1 MKNQWTTFFG
11 GFVEVKV
18 TGQLVEIFIN
28 ELVRRNIKITEVR
41 RIDEN
46 TIVFSM
52 PLGDVR
58 RMRVTLRKYPCK
70 VTFLKRSGF
79 PFLFQRLLLNGGFV
93 VGFLLFLLCIFVLS
107 NVVWGIEIS
116 GAKPETEH
124 KIRQELKKLG
134 VEKGKLQFF
143 IAESDDIQRILT
155 NEIDVLT
162 WVGVDLRGTTYRLQV
177 VEKKEPEIV
186 KSPSRQNIVAQK
198 KAIVRKVFVEKG
210 KAVVIVNDFVHKGQL
225 LVTSNISNNEE
236 KQKLVPA
243 KATILGEVWYK
254 SDVKIPLET
263 EFDVFSGEEKTK
275 HYFQIGQFPIPIW
288 GFKGH
293 EYKEYEK
300 DVTEKP
306 LFFLGWKLP
315 FYYTTETSREK
326 ETVLRKY
333 SKKQAID
340 KAKEVALEDLKSLI
354 PKNSEIIG
362 EKILHEGIENGKVVV
377 SIHYQVLENIG
388 DERPIV
394 QGD

>member
-1 MKNQWTTFFG
+1 VKNQWTTFFR

-18 TGQLVEIFIN
+18 NGQLVEVFIN
-28 ELVRRNIKITEVR
+28 ELVRRNIKVTEVR

-46 TIVFSM
+46 TIIFSI
-52 PLGDVR
+52 PLGDVSK
-58 RMRVTLRKYPCK
+58 MRVTLRKYPCK
-70 VTFLKRSGF
+70 VTFLKRNGF
-79 PFLFQRLLLNGGFV
+79 PFLLQRLLLNGGFV
-93 VGFLLFLLCIFVLS
+93 VGFLLFLVCIFVLS
-107 NVVWGIEIS
+107 NVVWGIEVS

-134 VEKGKLQFF
+134 IEKGKLQFF

-155 NEIDVLT
+155 NEIDVIT
-162 WVGVDLRGTTYRLQV
+162 WVGIDLRGTTYHLQV
-177 VEKKEPEIV
+177 VEKKEPVIV
-186 KSPSRQNIVAQK
+186 KLPNRQNIVANK

-210 KAVVIVNDFVHKGQL
+210 RAVVMVNDFVHRGQL

-236 KQKLVPA
+236 SQTLVPA

-254 SDVKIPLET
+254 SDVKVPLET
-263 EFDVFSGEEKTK
+263 EFDVFSGKEETK
-275 HYFQIGQFPIPIW
+275 HYFQINKFPIPIW
-288 GFKGH
+288 GFRGH
-293 EYKEYEK
+293 EFKEYET

-315 FYYTTETSREK
+315 FYYRTETARDK
-326 ETVLRKY
+326 ETVTRKY
-333 SKKQAID
+333 SKKQAIE
-340 KAKEVALEDLKSLI
+340 KAQEVALEDLKNLI

-362 EKILHEGIENGKVVV
+362 EKILHEGIENGKVVL

-388 DERPIV
+388 NERPIV